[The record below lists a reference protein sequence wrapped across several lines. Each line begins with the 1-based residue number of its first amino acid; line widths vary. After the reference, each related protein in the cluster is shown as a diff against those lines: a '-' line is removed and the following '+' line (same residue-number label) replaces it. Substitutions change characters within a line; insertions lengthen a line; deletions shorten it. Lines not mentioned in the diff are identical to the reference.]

1 MKRALVLAGGGAKGS
16 YQVGVWK
23 ALQELGWRPD
33 IITGTSVGCLNGA
46 LFVLDKYEVARDM
59 WLTIQ
64 NRDVMRLPGEAHPGP
79 LAAFL
84 QDVLRG
90 GGLNVEPLEDI
101 VYTLLDEAAMRRAP
115 IRYGLVT
122 VQQKPYKPLQLTLE
136 EIPEGKLADYM
147 LASAACFPAFRPR
160 SIDGRSFIDGG
171 YSDLMPAGLAHR
183 MGAEEAICVNIDG
196 MGLNRP
202 APEGLA
208 CRVIESHWELGN
220 MLLFDPENAARNMEL
235 GYWDTL
241 RSFGRVRGSAYA
253 IRTGDGPWLETLLQ
267 ERYLPLM
274 ARTVERTPSFALTE
288 KAALALFER
297 CTDPDLAIFEVAAEA
312 AGVDP
317 TRLYSGAEFCTAF
330 IQAFGRERAERY
342 APLFAPEEEMDLIEA
357 VQAIA
362 RPAEAVAAALFYAL
376 TGPAVRAAAPAEG
389 ADAPEPDSLPALP
402 AD

>member
-1 MKRALVLAGGGAKGS
+1 M
-16 YQVGVWK
+16 
-23 ALQELGWRPD
+23 
-33 IITGTSVGCLNGA
+33 
-46 LFVLDKYEVARDM
+46 
-59 WLTIQ
+59 
-64 NRDVMRLPGEAHPGP
+64 
-79 LAAFL
+79 
-84 QDVLRG
+84 
-90 GGLNVEPLEDI
+90 
-101 VYTLLDEAAMRRAP
+101 
-115 IRYGLVT
+115 
-122 VQQKPYKPLQLTLE
+122 
-136 EIPEGKLADYM
+136 
-147 LASAACFPAFRPR
+147 
-160 SIDGRSFIDGG
+160 
-171 YSDLMPAGLAHR
+171 
-183 MGAEEAICVNIDG
+183 NIDG

-389 ADAPEPDSLPALP
+389 KDAPEPDSLPALP